1 MTEEQHQKSLFKWA
15 GYARAEHP
23 ELGLM
28 YHPPNESKRSVSQG
42 GRLVATGMRRG
53 VPDICL
59 PVPRGGYGSLYIELK
74 TERGRVTRDQ
84 REWIEALNKAGNYAV
99 VAWGWENARAVIL
112 AYLMQT

>member
-42 GRLVATGMRRG
+42 RRLVATGMKRG

-74 TERGRVTRDQ
+74 ADRGNVSKEQ
-84 REWIEALNKAGNYAV
+84 REWIDALNKAGNCAAV
-99 VAWGWENARAVIL
+99 ARGWEEAREIIL
-112 AYLMQT
+112 RYLEL